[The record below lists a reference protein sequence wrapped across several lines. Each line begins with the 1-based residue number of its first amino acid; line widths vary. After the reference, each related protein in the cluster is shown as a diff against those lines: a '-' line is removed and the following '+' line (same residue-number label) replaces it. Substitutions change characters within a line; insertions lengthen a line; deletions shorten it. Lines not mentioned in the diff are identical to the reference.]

1 MMIGSRAGNTGDEME
16 AWLCA
21 FESATRVPSIVALTS
36 LMENV
41 YVVRGITARTGG
53 SR

>member
-21 FESATRVPSIVALTS
+21 LESATRVPSIVAFDELDGKR
-36 LMENV
+36 LCRPVE
-41 YVVRGITARTGG
+41 
-53 SR
+53 